1 MELEI
6 MPTKVSE
13 LVEAHSTQGIEFPY
27 SGDTRLRMKSK
38 LSACRAHKEKEGK

>member
-6 MPTKVSE
+6 MHTKVSE
-13 LVEAHSTQGIEFPY
+13 LVEAHNATGIEFPY

-38 LSACRAHKEKEGK
+38 LAQCRAQEKESN